1 VGQHRFILSVFCF
14 GGQSAAFF
22 IFLSGGEVMDRGL
35 QELQEIAQ
43 ELTAIGVFLTSQG
56 QKANVNEALEI
67 AEKRLKAG
75 RRRLESLK
83 VDKSLRLSLSLMKS
97 VFKEFEKSVT
107 ALRQGKQAKSKVH
120 QERAKR
126 LSVQFIAQITRR

>member
-1 VGQHRFILSVFCF
+1 METIYR
-14 GGQSAAFF
+14 
-22 IFLSGGEVMDRGL
+22 
-35 QELQEIAQ
+35 ELQEITQ
-43 ELTAIGVFLTSQG
+43 ELTAIGAYIMSQSE
-56 QKANVNEALEI
+56 KARSLAELNEALEI

-75 RRRLESLK
+75 HRRLDSLK

-107 ALRQGKQAKSKVH
+107 ALRQGKRAKSKVH